1 MNLKGGKPEE
11 FGKVRSFFYE
21 KVAQTNLEP
30 LHRRIASEI
39 AITTGRLLDIG
50 CGPGALDRMIA
61 AARPQLV
68 VVGIDQSEPMIR
80 RALQGARPTNLEFR
94 AGAVEKV
101 TFHEEFD
108 FALSVQSFHH
118 WEEPEAGLEAVCRAL
133 KPGGRFWIYE
143 GDPEATSEDLRRYQ
157 KAVWGWLRLPVWLL
171 RKMLR
176 GHGFTAAEVQSVVA
190 PVVARTGFKTCE
202 MNRSGPL
209 LRISMARPRLDRSGQ
224 GN

>member
-11 FGKVRSFFYE
+11 FGRVRSFFYE
-21 KVAQTNLEP
+21 KIAQPSLEP

-39 AITTGRLLDIG
+39 PITRGRMLDIG

-61 AARPQLV
+61 AARPQLE
-68 VVGIDQSEPMIR
+68 VVGLDQSEPMIR
-80 RALQGARPTNLEFR
+80 RALHAPRPANLEFR
-94 AGAVEKV
+94 AGTVEEA

-118 WEEPEAGLEAVCRAL
+118 WEEPEAGLEAVRRAL

-143 GDPEATSEDLRRYQ
+143 GDPEASSEDLRRGQ
-157 KAVWGWLRLPVWLL
+157 KAVWGWLRLPVGLL

-176 GHGFTAAEVQSVVA
+176 GHGFTAAEVKSVVA
-190 PVVARTGFKTCE
+190 PVVARTSFVTCE
-202 MNRSGPL
+202 TNHSGPL
-209 LRISMARPRLDRSGQ
+209 LRISMVRPSP
-224 GN
+224 